1 MVPCIS
7 YWIKIII
14 QLIYNRSL
22 LILFQFFWAN
32 KEFFITNFFN
42 CHVETKGVRPKGTQ
56 SKKKYHHLCMGY
68 GRITCCGTWAIEFKS
83 IPFIYTL

>member
-7 YWIKIII
+7 YWVKIII
-14 QLIYNRSL
+14 QLVYNRRL

-32 KEFFITNFFN
+32 KEFFITKFFN

-56 SKKKYHHLCMGY
+56 GKKIPSPMYGLWKNNMLWHLGN
-68 GRITCCGTWAIEFKS
+68 
-83 IPFIYTL
+83 